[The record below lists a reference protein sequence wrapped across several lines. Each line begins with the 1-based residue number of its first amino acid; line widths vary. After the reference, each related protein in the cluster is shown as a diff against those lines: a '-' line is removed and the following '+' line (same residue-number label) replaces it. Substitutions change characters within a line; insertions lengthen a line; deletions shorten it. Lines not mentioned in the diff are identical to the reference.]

1 MNEIANRGREGRA
14 FALLGRIAALAANAT
29 DLEDALEGAL
39 AEICIFTGWPIGH
52 VAFAQGVEMVGTAIW
67 HGGEA
72 ASFEAFRRES
82 TELRLRSGE
91 GLPGKVM
98 ATGRPTWVLDVA
110 IDPSFVRRSAAEAGI
125 RGAFAFPLLANG
137 DVAGVLELF
146 TFEQIEPDEELLHVM
161 SVIGVELGRM
171 VERARA
177 QTLVRDGEE
186 RYRLLFES
194 ATDAIFLE
202 SPDGRIAA
210 MNAAAEKLT
219 GYSAKELEGRE
230 VSTLL
235 APEYVDLSRLQLERK
250 LRGDEHATRHE
261 AVIVDR
267 HGRRIAVEVSSVLVK
282 RDGVV
287 VGVQAVVRNL
297 DAHRRAELALRES
310 EERFRGAFEAAAIGM
325 ALASI
330 DGRWLKVNDALCE
343 IVGYAPDEL
352 LAMRFQDLT
361 HPDDLEPDIA
371 LGRRMLAGEFSS
383 YQMEKRY
390 IRRDELV
397 IWIHLSVS
405 LVRDV
410 DGTPA
415 YSVVQVLDITERKL
429 AELDASVVG
438 ARLATIG
445 TLSPR
450 ERQVLGLLSEGHTS
464 ADAAASLGIGEE
476 TVQTH
481 VRRAMAKLSARTR
494 TEAVATALRLGLLG
508 GPSAAVA

>member
-1 MNEIANRGREGRA
+1 M
-14 FALLGRIAALAANAT
+14 
-29 DLEDALEGAL
+29 
-39 AEICIFTGWPIGH
+39 
-52 VAFAQGVEMVGTAIW
+52 
-67 HGGEA
+67 
-72 ASFEAFRRES
+72 
-82 TELRLRSGE
+82 
-91 GLPGKVM
+91 
-98 ATGRPTWVLDVA
+98 
-110 IDPSFVRRSAAEAGI
+110 AAEGGI
-125 RGAFAFPLLANG
+125 GSAFGFPLLADG

-146 TFEQIEPDEELLHVM
+146 TFERVEPDEDLLHVM

-171 VERARA
+171 VERARV
-177 QTLVRDGEE
+177 QTLLRDGEE

-202 SPDGRIAA
+202 SPDGRFVA

-219 GYSAKELEGRE
+219 GYSAQELEGRE
-230 VSTLL
+230 VTVLV
-235 APEYVDLSRLQLERK
+235 APEYVDQSRFQLERK
-250 LRGDEHATRHE
+250 LRGDLNETRHE
-261 AVIVDR
+261 TVLVNRD
-267 HGRRIAVEVSSVLVK
+267 GRRIAVEVSSVLVQ

-343 IVGYAPDEL
+343 IVGYTSEEL
-352 LAMRFQDLT
+352 ITMRYQELT
-361 HPDDLEPDIA
+361 HPDDLQPDIA

-390 IRRDELV
+390 IRKDGRV

-405 LVRDV
+405 LVRDA

-415 YSVVQVLDITERKL
+415 YSVAQVLDITERKL
-429 AELDASVVG
+429 AELDATVVG

-445 TLSPR
+445 ALSPR

-464 ADAAASLGIGEE
+464 AEAAASLGIGEE

-494 TEAVATALRLGLLG
+494 TEAVATALRLGLLE
-508 GPSAAVA
+508 GPSAVAA